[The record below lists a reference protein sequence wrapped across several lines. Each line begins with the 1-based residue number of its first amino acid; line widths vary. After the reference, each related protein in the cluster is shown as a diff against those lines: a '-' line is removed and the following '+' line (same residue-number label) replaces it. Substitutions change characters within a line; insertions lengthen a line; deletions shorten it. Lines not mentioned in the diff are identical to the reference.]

1 MSVCFLVFLSAVLF
15 GTPVSL
21 VLEAEWGLLPEGFTG
36 GGWTRVV
43 VVLVGVLTRPG
54 DFLGDFVAP
63 SILAEVAGLEVTFG
77 VLALASGVL
86 RGAEAVCV
94 SECERAYASVC
105 FEGNG
110 QQQ

>member
-1 MSVCFLVFLSAVLF
+1 MGVVGGFPTSCLLSVCFLVLLSAVLF

-54 DFLGDFVAP
+54 DFLGDFVG
-63 SILAEVAGLEVTFG
+63 SLHT
-77 VLALASGVL
+77 
-86 RGAEAVCV
+86 C
-94 SECERAYASVC
+94 
-105 FEGNG
+105 
-110 QQQ
+110 